1 MLSGIRIVEFEGIG
15 PGPFA
20 GMLLADLGAEVTV
33 IQRPGPAPLGLAP
46 VLDRGKRTIALD
58 LKSDRD
64 RAVVQA
70 LLVRADGLIEGYR
83 PGVMERLGFGPDPVR
98 TLNPRLVYGRM
109 TGWGQTGPRAS
120 QAGHDLN
127 YIGLSGAL
135 WYASMP
141 DTPPFT
147 PPTLVGDIGGGA
159 LYLVAGMLAGLI
171 RAGREGRGTVVD
183 AAIVDGSAHMLALV
197 MAMQASGQFHAA
209 RGSSLLDGPHWAR
222 AYRCACGGHMAVQ
235 ALEGPFY
242 AEFLSR
248 MGLAGDADFQR
259 QHDAR
264 LWPVLAERLSALFAA
279 QPRAH
284 WETVFAGSDACA
296 APVLSPADS
305 ARDAHMT
312 ARQVWADGPLRPR
325 AAPRFDGQVPPVPP
339 VPPGRDAHRGEILRE
354 LGLD

>member
-1 MLSGIRIVEFEGIG
+1 MLSGIKIVEFEGIG

-46 VLDRGKRTIALD
+46 LLDRGKRTIALD
-58 LKSDRD
+58 LKSDAD
-64 RAVVQA
+64 RGVVQA
-70 LLVRADGLIEGYR
+70 LLARADGLIEGYR
-83 PGVMERLGFGPDPVR
+83 PGVMERLGFGPDAVHA
-98 TLNPRLVYGRM
+98 LNPRLVYGRM
-109 TGWGQTGPRAS
+109 TGWGQTGPRAH

-197 MAMQASGQFHAA
+197 MAMQASGQFRAD
-209 RGSSLLDGPHWAR
+209 RGTSLLDGPHWAR
-222 AYRCACGGHMAVQ
+222 AYRCACGGYMVVQ

-242 AEFLSR
+242 AEFLAR
-248 MGLAGDADFQR
+248 MGLDSDPDFQR

-264 LWPVLAERLSALFAA
+264 LWPVLSDRLVTLFAA
-279 QPRAH
+279 HPRAH
-284 WETVFAGSDACA
+284 WENVFAGSDGCV
-296 APVLSPADS
+296 APVLSPEAS
-305 ARDAHMT
+305 ASDPHMN
-312 ARQVWADGPLRPR
+312 ARQVWAEGPLRPR
-325 AAPRFDGQVPPVPP
+325 AAPRFDGQVPPKPP
-339 VPPGRDAHRGEILRE
+339 EPPGRDAHRVEILRE